1 MQSEKEEKCLMRRSE
16 EEITDRTEIDAII
29 RQCWVCR
36 LGLSDGEEPYIVPLC
51 FGYDGEA
58 LYFHSAPEGRKI
70 DVLRKNNRVCFEF
83 DIPGEMKE
91 AEQGCKWGIKYRSV
105 IGFGTAEI
113 VDVQEAKQRALEIL
127 MAQYSD
133 KEYTFP
139 DDVVTKTAIIKVV
152 IARITGK
159 HA

>member
-1 MQSEKEEKCLMRRSE
+1 MRRCKD
-16 EEITDRTEIDAII
+16 EIKDRKAIDTII
-29 RQCWVCR
+29 RQCRVCR

-51 FGYDGEA
+51 FGYDGKA

-70 DVLRKNNRVCFEF
+70 DILRKNNRVCFEF

-91 AEQGCKWGIKYRSV
+91 AKQGCKWGITYRSV

-113 VDVQEAKQRALEIL
+113 VDDQGAKRKALDIL

-139 DDVVTKTAIIKVV
+139 DDVITKTAVIKVV
-152 IARITGK
+152 IVCVTGK